1 MRIKQTQHAS
11 RAVAFALSALVC
23 GQAFAQDSP
32 PPYISA
38 RVDSV
43 LFSADDRW
51 GGCMA
56 LLSEDPQTVRPSCAS
71 GWVTFSCTGDFT
83 DRVRAYRMADQAQ
96 LALATGNRVFVMID
110 ENKKHNGYCFASR
123 IDVYA
128 W

>member
-1 MRIKQTQHAS
+1 MRIKQTPNRIWTLAI
-11 RAVAFALSALVC
+11 ALFALVC
-23 GQAFAQDSP
+23 GQAPAQAP
-32 PPYISA
+32 PPYLTA

-56 LLSEDPQTVRPSCAS
+56 LLSVDPQTVRPSCAP

-96 LALATGNRVFVMID
+96 LALATGKTVFVIIE